1 MWHQGYTVGS
11 RVGYGCGF
19 NVGMMSGGAGALSEA
34 ALAKHLNGMSGMS
47 GNLRVLAT
55 YMLEK
60 TGRVPKGSMERA
72 QADVHAAR
80 RRAAAQ

>member
-1 MWHQGYTVGS
+1 MGS

-19 NVGMMSGGAGALSEA
+19 NVGMMSGGAGTLSEA
-34 ALAKHLNGMSGMS
+34 ALAKHLKGMSGMS

-60 TGRVPKGSMERA
+60 TGRVPQGSMDRA
-72 QADVHAAR
+72 QAEVHALR
-80 RRAAAQ
+80 RRLTAQ